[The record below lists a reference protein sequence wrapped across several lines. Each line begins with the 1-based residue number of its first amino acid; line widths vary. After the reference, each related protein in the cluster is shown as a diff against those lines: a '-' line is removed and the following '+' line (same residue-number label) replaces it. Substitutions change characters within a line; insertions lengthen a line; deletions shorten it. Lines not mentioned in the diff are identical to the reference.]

1 MLWSLILQ
9 NRVPIPKDPGYYR
22 LLAKKQARIQV
33 RTEPSKG
40 YCTADILVLQYGVD
54 HSTYSH
60 ALADAFGGAP
70 SLSEL
75 YWQYGFKILIAY
87 CFGAAFTPFYRLV
100 GPFRSET
107 APEIIKTE
115 IWEVICRR
123 GLIGNLFMGLI
134 PMIFYG
140 LVSGLALVLET
151 IWLGLKRVGVDVP
164 LPAALREETDT
175 PVIHAK
181 KMS

>member
-1 MLWSLILQ
+1 LQ
-9 NRVPIPKDPGYYR
+9 HVV
-22 LLAKKQARIQV
+22 L
-33 RTEPSKG
+33 
-40 YCTADILVLQYGVD
+40 CTASDFESQYGVD

-75 YWQYGFKILIAY
+75 YWQYGFKILVAY

-100 GPFRSET
+100 GPFRSEA

-140 LVSGLALVLET
+140 LVSGLALLLET
-151 IWLGLKRVGVDVP
+151 MWLALRQIGVDIP
-164 LPAALREETDT
+164 LPDVLREDTDSSSTT
-175 PVIHAK
+175 PVFHAK
-181 KMS
+181 KTE